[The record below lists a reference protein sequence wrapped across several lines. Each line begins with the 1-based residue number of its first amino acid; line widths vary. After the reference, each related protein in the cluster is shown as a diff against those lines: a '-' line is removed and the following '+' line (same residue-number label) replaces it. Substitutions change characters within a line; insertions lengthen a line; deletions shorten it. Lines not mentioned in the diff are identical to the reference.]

1 MRTLLLSM
9 VVGMFMLALPGR
21 VHPAAKTVQGT
32 VNINAASASELQLL
46 PGIGPAKAERIVE
59 YRRLRP
65 FRTVEELAR
74 VKGIGPKTVKKLR
87 QHLSVKGE
95 TTAGT
100 PAAAP
105 GGAGPPASAPVPRSP
120 TQPTVN

>member
-1 MRTLLLSM
+1 MRALLLSM
-9 VVGMFMLALPGR
+9 VVGIFTLALPVP
-21 VHPAAKTVQGT
+21 VHPAAKAVQGT

-87 QHLSVKGE
+87 QHLSIKGE
-95 TTAGT
+95 TTAGA
-100 PAAAP
+100 PAANTSTAS
-105 GGAGPPASAPVPRSP
+105 PPAPLPPAPPAARP
-120 TQPTVN
+120 TTN